1 MSKYKLLT
9 LDECDKLEML
19 THEKKGNNFYV
30 QVLETKG
37 KVAYTT
43 FYHCLKKA
51 GEDSNCHKGHIDLLK
66 LFLDIPEW
74 LHLYN
79 V

>member
-1 MSKYKLLT
+1 MT

-66 LFLDIPEW
+66 LFLDIPE
-74 LHLYN
+74 
-79 V
+79 